1 MKMVG
6 SGEMIIVMS
15 IMALGALAMSILQP
29 MVPLYLISIG
39 ITPQIIG
46 LMLSLAMVG
55 MVIGESSWGWVA
67 DKKGIKFP
75 LIVGTFISGLTVFCF
90 VLTQNMALIF
100 TIFFLW
106 GLVRS
111 ALYGP
116 GRGYISTNAPIKRKA
131 TFMAIITMIMS
142 ASRTIGALP
151 SGFLAENLGFH
162 AVFFVSCCVSL
173 LAGLVVL
180 AGLRQA
186 RPSKIQVI
194 GDEVPDSPISVGRVT
209 YRSFAVLCV
218 VTVLHH
224 WTVGTRISFLSLLA
238 NQVVGAS
245 TSEVGILFTVYGLTI
260 MLTSVPMG
268 MLADWV
274 GKRTLMIFGCMVSGM
289 AMTGM
294 AFSSSYAGL
303 MFLVIASGLGMA
315 TFSPAALGMIAEV
328 VSSRR
333 QGTAMGI
340 YGAFGENIGI
350 IAGSSFGGF
359 IWGAWGPQFT
369 FLIGAIAAVASFVI
383 CLSLIKA

>member
-1 MKMVG
+1 
-6 SGEMIIVMS
+6 MIIVMS
-15 IMALGALAMSILQP
+15 IMALSALAMSILQP
-29 MVPLYLISIG
+29 MVPLYLTSIG
-39 ITPQIIG
+39 VTPQIIG

-67 DKKGIKFP
+67 DKMGIKFP

-90 VLTQNMALIF
+90 VLTQNMALTF

-116 GRGYISTNAPIKRKA
+116 GRGYISTNAPVLRKA

-151 SGFLAENLGFH
+151 SGFLAENLGFQ
-162 AVFFVSCCVSL
+162 AVFFVSCGVSL

-186 RPSKIQVI
+186 RPSKVQVI
-194 GDEVPDSPISVGRVT
+194 GDGVPDPPNLVGRVS
-209 YRSFAVLCV
+209 YSSFAVLCV

-224 WTVGTRISFLSLLA
+224 WTVGTRISFLPLLA
-238 NQVVGAS
+238 TQVVGAS
-245 TSEVGILFTVYGLTI
+245 TTEVGILFTIYGLTV

-268 MLADWV
+268 MLADRV
-274 GKRTLMIFGCMVSGM
+274 GKKKLMIFGCMVSGV

-303 MFLVIASGLGMA
+303 MFFVITSGLGMA

-350 IAGSSFGGF
+350 IAGSSLGGF
-359 IWGAWGPQFT
+359 MWSAWGPQFT
-369 FLIGAIAAVASFVI
+369 FLTGAIAAALGFAI